1 MAATTPLDHHRPYCA
16 GIWRAEGHQRA
27 AALGGWAAGSLSV
40 GTSSDERAKG
50 PAEARL
56 LVSTRRSVVSRRSPF
71 AAVTGKGSGRPFF
84 AGAGLLCGAFFKA
97 ASFTERCR
105 YRCYASAGLYVS
117 HELSSLPHRLF
128 CVLNPPL
135 RGGGSHLGRLRAVCK
150 LEELSSEGWQW
161 TSSRTYSRRCRIARR
176 GEPGE
181 ESEPSLPSPFASGC
195 PCWWS
200 RQRRQD
206 PNKASMHS
214 LLGQKNSL
222 RLSRGRG

>member
-84 AGAGLLCGAFFKA
+84 CWGGTVVRGFLQGSK
-97 ASFTERCR
+97 
-105 YRCYASAGLYVS
+105 LYG
-117 HELSSLPHRLF
+117 EMSL
-128 CVLNPPL
+128 
-135 RGGGSHLGRLRAVCK
+135 
-150 LEELSSEGWQW
+150 
-161 TSSRTYSRRCRIARR
+161 
-176 GEPGE
+176 
-181 ESEPSLPSPFASGC
+181 
-195 PCWWS
+195 
-200 RQRRQD
+200 
-206 PNKASMHS
+206 S
-214 LLGQKNSL
+214 LLW
-222 RLSRGRG
+222 LSGLIR